1 MSGLNIPY
9 EEKRFMMEFL
19 NIWNRYGKP
28 PITLHTDNLHST
40 DRGSGKIIGLQH
52 RFVDEVLEVADILQ
66 VNVQLECLGIRGS
79 WGTPVMEADGDD
91 EDETEENDAPTDYS
105 AEDQEPDENDSPTD
119 YSAQSDDTEDDGP
132 TDYGAEEDAAD
143 DGGGEEAEAEEGG
156 EEEQGEEG
164 DDTTGAD
171 DDGEEAGG
179 DETGDDTG
187 SMEEDA
193 PTDYSA
199 DAGDDMGEEGGDSES
214 GDDSGSKSDDSSSS
228 DEQTDSSNVN
238 TLVKNFSLMG
248 DFENLYSLITD
259 SINTLNSTL
268 KADPGQNRVLVQV
281 SRNLSSI
288 KDFILT
294 FIQFHFKNDNYQYNL
309 YYYEVVIHLLK
320 LNLAML
326 EKALTLGD
334 SKQEKKSKEVNKN
347 G

>member
-1 MSGLNIPY
+1 MSKVNIPY

-28 PITLHTDNLHST
+28 PITLHTDNLQST

-79 WGTPVMEADGDD
+79 WGTPATVAVMEADGDEEEEDAPTDYAAEDQD
-91 EDETEENDAPTDYS
+91 EEEADAPTDYS
-105 AEDQEPDENDSPTD
+105 AQNDNEEED
-119 YSAQSDDTEDDGP
+119 AP
-132 TDYGAEEDAAD
+132 TDYGAENDAAEDEETEGEEEGQPEED
-143 DGGGEEAEAEEGG
+143 DNAGNEGGEEAGT
-156 EEEQGEEG
+156 
-164 DDTTGAD
+164 DD
-171 DDGEEAGG
+171 AGG
-179 DETGDDTG
+179 DTGAA
-187 SMEEDA
+187 EEDA

-199 DAGDDMGEEGGDSES
+199 EVGGDEGMGEEGGDSES
-214 GDDSGSKSDDSSSS
+214 GDNTDTESDDTSSS
-228 DEQTDSSNVN
+228 DEQTDSSNIN

-248 DFENLYSLITD
+248 DFESLYALITD

-294 FIQFHFKNDNYQYNL
+294 FVQFHFKNDNYQYNL

-326 EKALTLGD
+326 EKALTLGE
-334 SKQEKKSKEVNKN
+334 SKQEKESKEVNKD